1 MHNHMQIG
9 SKIRSTLG
17 ILQVLGTVARDYKVV
32 IGNNVSKFGILD
44 MVMSNQQVFSA
55 VAGD

>member
-17 ILQVLGTVARDYKVV
+17 IILVLGTVARDYESS
-32 IGNNVSKFGILD
+32 IW
-44 MVMSNQQVFSA
+44 
-55 VAGD
+55 

>member
-17 ILQVLGTVARDYKVV
+17 ILQVLGTIARDYE
-32 IGNNVSKFGILD
+32 IGLW
-44 MVMSNQQVFSA
+44 
-55 VAGD
+55 